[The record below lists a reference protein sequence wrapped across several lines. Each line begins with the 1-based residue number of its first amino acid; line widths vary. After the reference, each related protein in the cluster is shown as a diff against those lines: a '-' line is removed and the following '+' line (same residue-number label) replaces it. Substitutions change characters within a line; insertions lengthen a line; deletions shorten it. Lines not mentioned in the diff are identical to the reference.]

1 MDMQDHN
8 FEMVYFNSTR
18 DKPKLGYRGF
28 VYQKDKNRGET
39 TYWKCERREE
49 CNGRLITKE
58 GKVTK
63 QKAHN
68 HAPDASVA
76 RIQKSISTMKETMKN
91 GSECTSAIG
100 NRYMEEV
107 QREFR
112 PYFPS
117 EGVIKRTLQRCKRK
131 GQPALPQSLN
141 DVNIYGK
148 YGFIYF
154 CITNFKPQYLSP

>member
-8 FEMVYFNSTR
+8 FEMLYFNSTR
-18 DKPKLGYRGF
+18 DNHKFGYRGF
-28 VYQKDKNRGET
+28 VYQKDKNGGQT
-39 TYWKCERREE
+39 TYWKCERRED

-68 HAPDASVA
+68 YAPDASVA
-76 RIQKSISTMKETMKN
+76 RIQMSISTMKETMKN
-91 GSECTSAIG
+91 GRDRTSAIV
-100 NRYMEEV
+100 NRHMEEV

-117 EGVIKRTLQRCKRK
+117 EGANKRTLQRCKRM
-131 GQPALPQSLN
+131 
-141 DVNIYGK
+141 
-148 YGFIYF
+148 
-154 CITNFKPQYLSP
+154 